1 MLTLHGK
8 PFLLGGVDGGGLGWR
23 QEGAGGGMKGRTVV
37 GLQNEIKKKI
47 KSTKFFLIINSILY
61 AQTLNHKV
69 CVQLILTSLD

>member
-47 KSTKFFLIINSILY
+47 KSTKFFSHYKQYLVRTNS
-61 AQTLNHKV
+61 
-69 CVQLILTSLD
+69 